1 LMSGRYNV
9 SVEDIQHLCYPV
21 FRHRILT
28 NFHAESEGVTS
39 DHIIKQL
46 LDVVPVPKS
55 GLKD

>member
-1 LMSGRYNV
+1 V
-9 SVEDIQHLCYPV
+9 SIEDIQHLCYPV

-39 DHIIKQL
+39 DNIIKQL

-55 GLKD
+55 GMKD